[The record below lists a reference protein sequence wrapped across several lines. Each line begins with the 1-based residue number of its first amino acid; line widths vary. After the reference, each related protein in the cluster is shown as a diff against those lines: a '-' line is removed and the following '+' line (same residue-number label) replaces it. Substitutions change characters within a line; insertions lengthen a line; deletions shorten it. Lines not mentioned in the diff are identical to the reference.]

1 MSCENKLSENG
12 TLKYGFNVAEESEK
26 WESKYGPGWK
36 LIGTTYPCFIKS

>member
-26 WESKYGPGWK
+26 WEKK
-36 LIGTTYPCFIKS
+36 I